1 MAHAFFPPSSAKT
14 SMICSAAPMMN
25 AKHGEYQIGLPGAVG
40 TAIHNIVEVTLKDR
54 LNGMTPESYFLGR
67 EESIDGHTFE
77 IDEEMIETAN
87 IYVDYVRNRTEEL
100 NGKLLIEQRFTID
113 HISDECWGT
122 ADAVIIGD
130 HRMEVIDLKS
140 GKFPID
146 VEHNPQ
152 LMIYGLGALH
162 RYTDMNKTIQ
172 LTIVQP
178 RGWHKDGPI
187 RSWDITAHNL
197 ASWGE
202 ETLKP
207 AIEATLVESPKFVPG
222 DHCKLCNAKTVCEK
236 FSEYQKEQE
245 ND

>member
-1 MAHAFFPPSSAKT
+1 
-14 SMICSAAPMMN
+14 
-25 AKHGEYQIGLPGAVG
+25 
-40 TAIHNIVEVTLKDR
+40 
-54 LNGMTPESYFLGR
+54 
-67 EESIDGHTFE
+67 
-77 IDEEMIETAN
+77 
-87 IYVDYVRNRTEEL
+87 
-100 NGKLLIEQRFTID
+100 
-113 HISDECWGT
+113 
-122 ADAVIIGD
+122 
-130 HRMEVIDLKS
+130 
-140 GKFPID
+140 
-146 VEHNPQ
+146 
-152 LMIYGLGALH
+152 MIYGLGALH

-178 RGWHKDGPI
+178 RGWHIDGPI

-207 AIEATLVESPKFVPG
+207 AIEASLVESPKFVPG